1 MTIPVKKNEQYT
13 VAIENTTVEGQGVCK
28 INGFVVFVPQT
39 AAGDICDIRIV
50 KVLKSH
56 GYGIVTA
63 LRDISPDR
71 TNADCPVYRQC
82 GGCCFRHLHYR
93 AELRIKEQ
101 AVRDAFIRLGGIEAP
116 CEPILPSPSIKEYR
130 NKAQY
135 PVGTDTEGRMIYGF
149 YANRSHRLIPCQ
161 DCSLQPELFSKI
173 AADVCGLCD
182 EYGIKAYDEEQRHGI
197 LRHIYLRMGEISGEV
212 MLCLVA
218 ACAADPFWQ
227 IAAELAAR
235 YPALQSIVLNINAR
249 TDNVILGEKNILLF
263 GKPAIRDELCG
274 LVFELS
280 PLSFYQVN
288 RAQTERLYRLAADY
302 AGLTGAETV
311 IDLYCGVGTIGLS
324 MAARAKRIIGVEV
337 VASAVDNAR
346 ENAVRNGIA
355 NAEFICADAKQATR
369 KLNEQEIRP
378 DVVLLDPPRKGC
390 DTAVVQDVAA
400 MAPQR
405 VVMISCNPATAA
417 RDCALFE
424 QQGYRVLNYR
434 PVDMFPRTRHVETV
448 VLLSKGE
455 IDSKKV
461 RVEFSLEDM
470 DMSEFQDGATYP
482 QIKAYVLEHT
492 GLKVSNLYISQIKR
506 KCGLEVGKNYNL
518 PKSEDSRQPQC
529 PPEKE
534 KAIRE
539 AFKYFGMI

>member
-161 DCSLQPELFSKI
+161 DCSLQPDLFSKI

-369 KLNEQEIRP
+369 KLNEQGIRP

-405 VVMISCNPATAA
+405 IVMISCNPATAA

-434 PVDMFPRTRHVETV
+434 PVDMFPRTRHVETC
-448 VLLSKGE
+448 VLLGR
-455 IDSKKV
+455 KK
-461 RVEFSLEDM
+461 
-470 DMSEFQDGATYP
+470 
-482 QIKAYVLEHT
+482 
-492 GLKVSNLYISQIKR
+492 
-506 KCGLEVGKNYNL
+506 
-518 PKSEDSRQPQC
+518 
-529 PPEKE
+529 
-534 KAIRE
+534 
-539 AFKYFGMI
+539 